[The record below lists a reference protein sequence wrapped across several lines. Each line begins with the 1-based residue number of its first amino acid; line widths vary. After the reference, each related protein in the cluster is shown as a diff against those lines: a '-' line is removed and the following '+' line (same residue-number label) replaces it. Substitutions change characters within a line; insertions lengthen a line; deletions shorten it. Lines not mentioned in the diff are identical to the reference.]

1 MTASLVGDG
10 VFLVALAW
18 QVYTVSNAPAALS
31 AVGLA
36 MSVPHVAF
44 LLVGGV
50 VSDRVDRRRVMVV
63 ADLVRGA
70 AMAGLAILAWSGS
83 RSLWPIATV
92 AVVYGGATAF
102 FGPSF
107 DAIVPEV
114 VPPEL
119 LGSANSL
126 DQLVRPLASRLVGP
140 AVGGWIVAATGTGA
154 AFLLDAATFL
164 VSAIAV
170 GAMARSSA
178 RRAPDEDSASA
189 VAEIREGYR
198 YVRRHVWLWGTFAA
212 ATIAYLLF
220 MGPTEVLVP
229 FLVKT
234 SLHGSAGTLGAVFA
248 MGGVGA
254 VTGAVLMS
262 RRRMPRRF
270 VAFMYLTWGVATFA
284 VAGYGL
290 ARVPW
295 QVMAAC
301 FAFNAL
307 ETAGTIVWATA
318 KHRLVPARL
327 LGRVSSFDWF
337 ISIGLVPVSFALT
350 GPVATVFGVRGT
362 LVGAGMLGGTV
373 TIAALLLP
381 GLRAFERT
389 HGEELR
395 SDAASDQPRLD
406 REPALVR

>member
-1 MTASLVGDG
+1 
-10 VFLVALAW
+10 
-18 QVYTVSNAPAALS
+18 
-31 AVGLA
+31 
-36 MSVPHVAF
+36 
-44 LLVGGV
+44 
-50 VSDRVDRRRVMVV
+50 
-63 ADLVRGA
+63 
-70 AMAGLAILAWSGS
+70 
-83 RSLWPIATV
+83 
-92 AVVYGGATAF
+92 
-102 FGPSF
+102 
-107 DAIVPEV
+107 
-114 VPPEL
+114 
-119 LGSANSL
+119 
-126 DQLVRPLASRLVGP
+126 
-140 AVGGWIVAATGTGA
+140 
-154 AFLLDAATFL
+154 
-164 VSAIAV
+164 
-170 GAMARSSA
+170 
-178 RRAPDEDSASA
+178 
-189 VAEIREGYR
+189 
-198 YVRRHVWLWGTFAA
+198 
-212 ATIAYLLF
+212 
-220 MGPTEVLVP
+220 
-229 FLVKT
+229 
-234 SLHGSAGTLGAVFA
+234 

-337 ISIGLVPVSFALT
+337 ISVGLVPVSFALT

-381 GLRAFERT
+381 GLRAFEQT